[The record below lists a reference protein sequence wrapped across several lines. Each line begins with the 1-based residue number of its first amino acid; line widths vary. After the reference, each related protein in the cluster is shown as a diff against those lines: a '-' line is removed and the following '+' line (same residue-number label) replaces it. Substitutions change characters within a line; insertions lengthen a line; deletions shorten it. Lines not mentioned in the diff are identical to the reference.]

1 MSYSLPV
8 GGIDKGVP
16 TGLAAVGLASGLFA
30 TAAAGFE
37 PPANRLASGLRGLQ
51 SDGGNETRQN
61 FELGCTNSTPI
72 SAVPFAPALTSTT
85 VQRISSSVFRFRILT
100 VAPLCTASFSK
111 INPPCAFT
119 SSVKVFFREGCTIG
133 ALSGYAQRHGQQN
146 ALTAPLLSGHSR
158 TPVRCRNHAKPLL
171 WISARNPKRV
181 SAICRTVA
189 KNGLPIRVL

>member
-72 SAVPFAPALTSTT
+72 SAVPFAPALTSTA

-119 SSVKVFFREGCTIG
+119 SSVKVFSVK
-133 ALSGYAQRHGQQN
+133 A
-146 ALTAPLLSGHSR
+146 APLERFPVTRNGTASR
-158 TPVRCRNHAKPLL
+158 MR
-171 WISARNPKRV
+171 
-181 SAICRTVA
+181 
-189 KNGLPIRVL
+189 